1 MMISRDSLHGDNSGV
16 QPDKLN
22 APSPDDVEYK
32 ISQNKKKKLVYLILL
47 VGLLAIP
54 VALLL
59 ISRAF
64 DLSILP
70 DEVRDQVKLTR
81 EEGIFLSSGTKI
93 LLFSNTAVL
102 QLKAEGYQAETIDFG
117 KDRERSL
124 INVVLEPLP
133 GIVDFTVNSTGV
145 FRISVDGNRL
155 DPDLLTELELNPG
168 THTVTLTGERINPI
182 SEQIEVNGFGE
193 RQSFTFDTLAAQS
206 GFSVSVMPESTLLI
220 LDGME
225 IGHGTYSGAISTGKH
240 EIRFK
245 ADGYR
250 ELTRTFQ
257 VEADEMFDLGAV
269 ELVPNP
275 ATLLIRTTPGDAAL
289 FLNSSFIG
297 NSGSKFEV
305 PPDKLHQLSI
315 RKSNFEELNVQVR
328 MKPGEMAEKSYVL
341 EKTAISAAIQADR
354 EVSVQLNG
362 KAQGST
368 PLTLTVHVGDR
379 IDVMKDGFQPRFVI
393 VDKVGGTPRTY
404 TFKMLTPREFAYEN
418 ATTERVVRGNLTM
431 HKFPP
436 LAFDMTPTVKVE
448 GLETPEKIS
457 VNLTRPFY
465 IGKHEVTHADFAVY
479 DSTSNPANKPPD
491 TPITRVSWTEAVKFC
506 NWLSKQE
513 NLEPVYEFGS
523 GGLVQFV
530 NRASLGYR
538 LPTEMEWEASISFD
552 LGSGEVVEPFPW
564 GNKPDIPR
572 AYGNFA
578 GREVQPEG
586 GRHLGNHVDNSV
598 GIAKV
603 GSYPANV
610 NGLYDLAGN
619 VSEWVHDYYQL
630 NRMAGNTPDYM
641 GPESELDHVVKGSN
655 YKSSSITML
664 YSQYRSFGNHKS
676 DTTGFRIAKW
686 IY

>member
-1 MMISRDSLHGDNSGV
+1 MNNS
-16 QPDKLN
+16 DKLKS
-22 APSPDDVEYK
+22 PYPDDVEYK
-32 ISQNKKKKLVYLILL
+32 ISQNKKKKIVYLILL
-47 VGLLAIP
+47 VGILAIP
-54 VALLL
+54 VAFLL

-70 DEVRDQVKLTR
+70 DEVRNQVKLTR

-93 LLFSNTAVL
+93 LLFSDNAVL

-117 KDRERSL
+117 KDRARSL

-145 FRISVDGNRL
+145 FRISIDGNRL
-155 DPDLLTELELNPG
+155 DPDKLTALELNQG
-168 THTVTLTGERINPI
+168 THTVTVSGDRINPI
-182 SEQIEVNGFGE
+182 SEQIEVTGYGE
-193 RQSFTFDTLAAQS
+193 RQSFTYDTLAAQS
-206 GFSVSVMPESTLLI
+206 GFSVSARPESALLI

-225 IGHGTYSGAISTGKH
+225 IGHGAYSGAISTGKH

-245 ADGYR
+245 AEGYR
-250 ELTRTFQ
+250 DSTRTFR
-257 VEADEMFDLGAV
+257 VEVDEVYDLGVV

-289 FLNSSFIG
+289 FLNSSFVG
-297 NSGSKFEV
+297 NSGSKFEIA
-305 PPDKLHQLSI
+305 PDRSHQLSI
-315 RKSNFEELNVQVR
+315 RKSNFEDLNVQVR
-328 MKPGEMAEKSYVL
+328 MKPGEVAEKSFVL
-341 EKTAISAAIQADR
+341 EKTAISAAVRADR
-354 EVSVQLNG
+354 VANVQLNG
-362 KAQGST
+362 KSLGTT

-379 IDVMKDGFQPRFVI
+379 IDVTKDGFQSQFVV
-393 VDKVGGTPRTY
+393 VDKVGGTARTY

-418 ATTERVVRGNLTM
+418 AATERVVRGNLTM
-431 HKFPP
+431 RKFPP

-448 GLETPEKIS
+448 GLASPEKIS
-457 VNLTRPFY
+457 VKLTRPFY
-465 IGKHEVTHADFAVY
+465 IGKHEVTHADFAAY
-479 DSTSNPANKPPD
+479 DSTSNPDNKPPD
-491 TPITRVSWTEAVKFC
+491 TPVTRLSWTEAVKFC

-523 GGLVQFV
+523 SGLVQFV
-530 NRASLGYR
+530 NKASLGYR
-538 LPTEMEWEASISFD
+538 LPTEMEWEASISID

-578 GREVQPEG
+578 GREVQSEG
-586 GRHLGNHVDNSV
+586 GRYLGNHVDNSV

-603 GSYPANV
+603 GSYPANS

-655 YKSSSITML
+655 YKSASITML

-676 DTTGFRIAKW
+676 ETTGFRIAKW

>member
-1 MMISRDSLHGDNSGV
+1 MNNSDMLKS
-16 QPDKLN
+16 PY
-22 APSPDDVEYK
+22 PDDVEYK
-32 ISQNKKKKLVYLILL
+32 ISQNKKKKIVYLIFL

-54 VALLL
+54 VAFLL

-70 DEVRDQVKLTR
+70 DEVRNQVKLTR

-93 LLFSNTAVL
+93 LLFSDTAVL

-117 KDRERSL
+117 KDRARSL
-124 INVVLEPLP
+124 IDVVLEPLP
-133 GIVDFTVNSTGV
+133 GIVDITVNSASE

-155 DPDLLTELELNPG
+155 DPDKLTALELNQG
-168 THTVTLTGERINPI
+168 THTVTVTGERINPI
-182 SEQIEVNGFGE
+182 SEQIEVTGYGE
-193 RQSFTFDTLAAQS
+193 RQSFTYDTLAAQS
-206 GFSVSVMPESTLLI
+206 GFAVSARPESVLLI

-225 IGHGTYSGAISTGKH
+225 IGHGAYSGAISTGKH

-245 ADGYR
+245 AEGYR
-250 ELTRTFQ
+250 DSTRTFR
-257 VEADEMFDLGAV
+257 VEVDEVFDLGVV

-289 FLNSSFIG
+289 FLNSTFVG
-297 NSGSKFEV
+297 NSGSKFEIA
-305 PPDKLHQLSI
+305 PDRSHQLSI
-315 RKSNFEELNVQVR
+315 RKSNFEDLNVQVR
-328 MKPGEMAEKSYVL
+328 MKPGEVAEKSFVL
-341 EKTAISAAIQADR
+341 EKTAISAAVRADR
-354 EVSVQLNG
+354 VANVQLNG
-362 KAQGST
+362 KSLGTT

-379 IDVMKDGFQPRFVI
+379 IDVTKDGFQSRFVV
-393 VDKVGGTPRTY
+393 VDKVGGTARNY

-418 ATTERVVRGNLTM
+418 AATERVVRGNLTM
-431 HKFPP
+431 RKFPP
-436 LAFDMTPTVKVE
+436 LAFDMTPTGKVE
-448 GLETPEKIS
+448 GLASPEKIS
-457 VNLTRPFY
+457 VKLTRPFY
-465 IGKHEVTHADFAVY
+465 MGIHEVSHADFAAY
-479 DSTSNPANKPPD
+479 DSTSNPDNKPPD
-491 TPITRVSWTEAVKFC
+491 TPVTRVSWTEAVKFC

-523 GGLVQFV
+523 SGLVQSV
-530 NRASLGYR
+530 NKASLGYR

-552 LGSGEVVEPFPW
+552 LGSGEVVDPFPW

-578 GREVQPEG
+578 GREVQSEG
-586 GRHLGNHVDNSV
+586 GRYLGNHVDNSV

-603 GSYPANV
+603 GSYPANS

-655 YKSSSITML
+655 YKSASITML

>member
-1 MMISRDSLHGDNSGV
+1 MNNS
-16 QPDKLN
+16 DKLKS
-22 APSPDDVEYK
+22 PYPDDVEYK
-32 ISQNKKKKLVYLILL
+32 ISQNKKKKIVYLILL

-54 VALLL
+54 VAFLL

-70 DEVRDQVKLTR
+70 DEVRKQVKLTR

-93 LLFSNTAVL
+93 LLFSDTAVL

-117 KDRERSL
+117 KDRARSL

-133 GIVDFTVNSTGV
+133 GIVDFTVNSTGE

-155 DPDLLTELELNPG
+155 DPDKLTTLELNQG
-168 THTVTLTGERINPI
+168 THTVTVTGERINPI
-182 SEQIEVNGFGE
+182 SEQIEVTGYGE
-193 RQSFTFDTLAAQS
+193 RQSFTYDTLAAQS
-206 GFSVSVMPESTLLI
+206 GFSVSAIPESALLI

-245 ADGYR
+245 AEGYR
-250 ELTRTFQ
+250 DSTRTFR
-257 VEADEMFDLGAV
+257 VEVDEVFDLGVV

-289 FLNSSFIG
+289 FLNSSFVA
-297 NSGSKFEV
+297 NSGSKFELA
-305 PPDKLHQLSI
+305 PDRSHQLSI
-315 RKSNFEELNVQVR
+315 RKSNFEDLNVQVR
-328 MKPGEMAEKSYVL
+328 MKPGEAAEKSFVL
-341 EKTAISAAIQADR
+341 EKTAISAAVRADR
-354 EVSVQLNG
+354 VANVQLNG
-362 KAQGST
+362 KTLGTT

-379 IDVMKDGFQPRFVI
+379 IDVTKDGFQSRFVV
-393 VDKVGGTPRTY
+393 VDKVGGTARTY

-418 ATTERVVRGNLTM
+418 AATERVVRGNLTM
-431 HKFPP
+431 RKFPP

-448 GLETPEKIS
+448 GLASPEKIS
-457 VNLTRPFY
+457 VKLTRPFY
-465 IGKHEVTHADFAVY
+465 IGKHEVTHADFAAY
-479 DSTSNPANKPPD
+479 DSTSNPDNKPPD
-491 TPITRVSWTEAVKFC
+491 TPVTRVSWTEAVKFC
-506 NWLSKQE
+506 NWLSRQE

-523 GGLVQFV
+523 SGLVQFV
-530 NRASLGYR
+530 NKASLGYR
-538 LPTEMEWEASISFD
+538 LPTEMEWEASIGFD

-578 GREVQPEG
+578 GREVQSEG
-586 GRHLGNHVDNSV
+586 GRYLGNHVDNSV

-603 GSYPANV
+603 GSYPANSY
-610 NGLYDLAGN
+610 GLYDLAGN

-641 GPESELDHVVKGSN
+641 GPESALDHVVKGSN
-655 YKSSSITML
+655 YKSASITML

>member
-1 MMISRDSLHGDNSGV
+1 MNNS
-16 QPDKLN
+16 DKLES
-22 APSPDDVEYK
+22 PYPDDVEYK
-32 ISQNKKKKLVYLILL
+32 ISQNKKKKIVYLILL

-54 VALLL
+54 VAFLL

-70 DEVRDQVKLTR
+70 DDVRHQVKLTR

-93 LLFSNTAVL
+93 LLFSDTAVL

-117 KDRERSL
+117 KDRARSL
-124 INVVLEPLP
+124 IDVVLEPLP
-133 GIVDFTVNSTGV
+133 GIVDFTVNSASE

-155 DPDLLTELELNPG
+155 DPDKLTALELNQG
-168 THTVTLTGERINPI
+168 THTVTVTGERINPI
-182 SEQIEVNGFGE
+182 SEQIEVTGYGE
-193 RQSFTFDTLAAQS
+193 RQSFTYDTLAAQS
-206 GFSVSVMPESTLLI
+206 GFSVSAIPESALLI
-220 LDGME
+220 LNGME

-245 ADGYR
+245 AEGYR
-250 ELTRTFQ
+250 DSTRTFR
-257 VEADEMFDLGAV
+257 VEVDEVFDLGVV

-289 FLNSSFIG
+289 FLNSSFVG

-305 PPDKLHQLSI
+305 APDRSHQLSI
-315 RKSNFEELNVQVR
+315 RKSNFEDLNVQVR
-328 MKPGEMAEKSYVL
+328 MKPGEVAEKSFVL
-341 EKTAISAAIQADR
+341 EKTAISAAVRADR
-354 EVSVQLNG
+354 VANVQLNG
-362 KAQGST
+362 KSLGTT
-368 PLTLTVHVGDR
+368 PMTLTVHVGDR
-379 IDVMKDGFQPRFVI
+379 IDVTKDGFQSQFVV
-393 VDKVGGTPRTY
+393 VDKVGGTARTY

-418 ATTERVVRGNLTM
+418 AATERVVRGNLTM
-431 HKFPP
+431 RKFPP

-448 GLETPEKIS
+448 GLASPEKIS
-457 VNLTRPFY
+457 VKLTRPFY
-465 IGKHEVTHADFAVY
+465 IGIHEVTHADFAAY
-479 DSTSNPANKPPD
+479 DSTSNPDNKPPD
-491 TPITRVSWTEAVKFC
+491 TPVTRVSWTEAVKFC

-513 NLEPVYEFGS
+513 NLKPVYEFGS
-523 GGLVQFV
+523 SGLVQFV

-552 LGSGEVVEPFPW
+552 LGSGEVVDPFPW

-578 GREVQPEG
+578 GREVQSEG
-586 GRHLGNHVDNSV
+586 GRYLGNHVDNSV

-603 GSYPANV
+603 GSYPANS

-655 YKSSSITML
+655 YKSASITML

>member
-1 MMISRDSLHGDNSGV
+1 MNNS
-16 QPDKLN
+16 DKLKS
-22 APSPDDVEYK
+22 PYPDDVEYK
-32 ISQNKKKKLVYLILL
+32 ISQNKKKKIVYLILL

-54 VALLL
+54 VAFLL

-70 DEVRDQVKLTR
+70 DEVRNQVKLTR

-93 LLFSNTAVL
+93 LLFSDNAVL

-117 KDRERSL
+117 KDRARSL

-133 GIVDFTVNSTGV
+133 GIVDFTVNSSGV

-155 DPDLLTELELNPG
+155 DPDKLTALELNQG
-168 THTVTLTGERINPI
+168 THTVTVSGDRINPI
-182 SEQIEVNGFGE
+182 SEQIEVTGYGE
-193 RQSFTFDTLAAQS
+193 RQSFTYDTLAAQS
-206 GFSVSVMPESTLLI
+206 GFAVSARPESALLI

-225 IGHGTYSGAISTGKH
+225 IGHGAYSGAISTGKH

-245 ADGYR
+245 AEGYR
-250 ELTRTFQ
+250 DSTRTFR
-257 VEADEMFDLGAV
+257 VEVDEVYDLGVV

-289 FLNSSFIG
+289 FLNSSFVG

-305 PPDKLHQLSI
+305 VPDRSHQLSI
-315 RKSNFEELNVQVR
+315 RKSNFEDLNVQVR
-328 MKPGEMAEKSYVL
+328 MKPGEAAEKSFVL
-341 EKTAISAAIQADR
+341 EKTAISAAVRADR
-354 EVSVQLNG
+354 VANVQLNG
-362 KAQGST
+362 KSLGTT

-379 IDVMKDGFQPRFVI
+379 IDVTKDGFQSRFVV
-393 VDKVGGTPRTY
+393 VDKVGGTARTY

-418 ATTERVVRGNLTM
+418 AATERVVRGNLTM
-431 HKFPP
+431 RKFPP

-448 GLETPEKIS
+448 GLASPEKIS
-457 VNLTRPFY
+457 VKLTRPFY
-465 IGKHEVTHADFAVY
+465 IGIHEVTHADFAAF
-479 DSTSNPANKPPD
+479 DSTSNPDNKPPD
-491 TPITRVSWTEAVKFC
+491 TPVTRVSWTEAVKFC
-506 NWLSKQE
+506 NWLSRQE

-523 GGLVQFV
+523 SGLVQFV
-530 NRASLGYR
+530 NKASLGYR

-578 GREVQPEG
+578 GREMQSEG
-586 GRHLGNHVDNSV
+586 GRYLGNHVDNSV
-598 GIAKV
+598 GIATV
-603 GSYPANV
+603 GSYPANS

-655 YKSSSITML
+655 YKSASITML

>member
-1 MMISRDSLHGDNSGV
+1 MISRDSLRGDNGGV
-16 QPDKLN
+16 QSDKLK
-22 APSPDDVEYK
+22 APYPDDVEYK
-32 ISQNKKKKLVYLILL
+32 VSQNKKKKIVYLILL

-54 VALLL
+54 VALLS

-70 DEVRDQVKLTR
+70 DEVRDQVKLNK

-93 LLFSNTAVL
+93 LLFSDNAVL
-102 QLKAEGYQAETIDFG
+102 QLKAEGYHTETIDID
-117 KDRERSL
+117 KDRARSL

-133 GIVDFTVNSTGV
+133 GIVDFTVNSPGV
-145 FRISVDGNRL
+145 FRISVDGTRL
-155 DPDLLTELELNPG
+155 DPDRLTELELNQG
-168 THTVTLTGERINPI
+168 THTVTITGERINPI
-182 SEQIEVNGFGE
+182 GEQIEVTGYGE
-193 RQSFTFDTLAAQS
+193 RQSFSFDTLAAQS
-206 GFSVSVMPESTLLI
+206 RFSVSVMPEFALLI

-225 IGHGTYSGAISTGKH
+225 IGHGTYSGAISTGTH

-257 VEADEMFDLGAV
+257 VETDEMFDLGAV

-275 ATLLIRTTPGDAAL
+275 ATLLIKTTPGDAAL
-289 FLNSSFIG
+289 FLNSSFVG

-305 PPDKLHQLSI
+305 PPDRSHQLAI
-315 RKSNFEELNVQVR
+315 RKTNFEDLIVQVR
-328 MKPGEMAEKSYVL
+328 MKPGEVAEKSFVL
-341 EKTAISAAIQADR
+341 EKKAISANVQSDR
-354 EVSVQLNG
+354 EVNVQLNG
-362 KAQGST
+362 KAQGTT

-379 IDVMKDGFQPRFVI
+379 IDVTKEGFQPRFVV
-393 VDKVGGTPRTY
+393 VDKVGGSPRTY

-418 ATTERVVRGNLTM
+418 AATERVVLGNLTM
-431 HKFPP
+431 RKFPP
-436 LAFDMTPTVKVE
+436 LAFEMTPAVKVD
-448 GLETPEKIS
+448 GLASPEKIS

-465 IGKHEVTHADFAVY
+465 IGKHEVTHADFAAY
-479 DSTSNPANKPPD
+479 DSTSNPVNNPPE

-523 GGLVQFV
+523 SGLVQFV
-530 NRASLGYR
+530 NEASLGYR

-552 LGSGEVVEPFPW
+552 LRSGEVVEPFPW

-578 GREVQPEG
+578 GREMQSAG
-586 GRHLGNHVDNSV
+586 GRYLGNHVDNSV

-603 GSYPANV
+603 GSYPANL

-655 YKSSSITML
+655 YKSASITML